1 MRPRVVHMI
10 TRVVFAGVVT
20 NPDLA
25 INVGCIGMAGFVA
38 EVAIW
43 LNSMRCTFNGSRS
56 VRWRSLVPSIIR
68 FFVLG
73 KRRDRKNKQCGQC

>member
-1 MRPRVVHMI
+1 MI

-43 LNSMRCTFNGSRS
+43 LNSMRCTFNGSWS
-56 VRWRSLVPSIIR
+56 VRWRSLVPSITR
-68 FFVLG
+68 FLVLG
-73 KRRDRKNKQCGQC
+73 KRWNREYKQSCKC